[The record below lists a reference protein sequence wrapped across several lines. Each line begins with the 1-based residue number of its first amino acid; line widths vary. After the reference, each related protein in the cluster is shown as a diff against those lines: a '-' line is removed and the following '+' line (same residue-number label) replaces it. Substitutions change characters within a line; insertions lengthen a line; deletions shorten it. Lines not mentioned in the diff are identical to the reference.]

1 MVPRSRLGQAIGI
14 LVVDD
19 EPGVRDMLLE
29 LLVCEGFRVA
39 VAANATDARQR
50 MLEAPVELARTD
62 VAMPGENGFSL
73 AQYLS

>member
-1 MVPRSRLGQAIGI
+1 
-14 LVVDD
+14 
-19 EPGVRDMLLE
+19 MLLE